1 MRVYA
6 CRGMMEVSRWSN
18 ERSACGSALCCCRC
32 CCCCCCCCATIGPR
46 SICTCG
52 FVPRLASISRGH
64 RPHDLVGLAILS
76 IIWQSAASS
85 TPRLPLLTASPRAK
99 RLASPPL
106 ASIISVAITPT
117 GVRSRLLL
125 CRREHFFH
133 HYSLALDPMIR
144 AIEFFSILTL
154 WWWKKREKERK
165 GEEKKWWEEE
175 GDRCAR
181 DILSF
186 LLNKQARRVLW
197 QTADHFL
204 RLFNE
209 MFGARSCKFA
219 PIPTPFFP
227 RNPTASPSFD
237 RWFEINQAAIPL
249 PAPPSPPSK

>member
-106 ASIISVAITPT
+106 ASIISVAITPDW
-117 GVRSRLLL
+117 R
-125 CRREHFFH
+125 
-133 HYSLALDPMIR
+133 SLAITSLPTR
-144 AIEFFSILTL
+144 AFLPPLLARPRSDDSSDRIFLHLNPLMMEETRER
-154 WWWKKREKERK
+154 KKRR
-165 GEEKKWWEEE
+165 GEEMMR
-175 GDRCAR
+175 GGRRQVRAR
-181 DILSF
+181 YT
-186 LLNKQARRVLW
+186 LLPVKQ
-197 QTADHFL
+197 TG
-204 RLFNE
+204 E
-209 MFGARSCKFA
+209 ARSLA
-219 PIPTPFFP
+219 N
-227 RNPTASPSFD
+227 RRS
-237 RWFEINQAAIPL
+237 L
-249 PAPPSPPSK
+249 PSPV